1 MATLN
6 VRSLNQAGAMRN
18 SIGELKKYNIM
29 IATMQEIKWRGN
41 DVFGSEDYT
50 VCYSGSSG
58 ARNIF
63 GTRYFVHK
71 K

>member
-1 MATLN
+1 
-6 VRSLNQAGAMRN
+6 
-18 SIGELKKYNIM
+18 
-29 IATMQEIKWRGN
+29 
-41 DVFGSEDYT
+41 

-71 K
+71 KWKQYIMKSESVDECLLGPIDGPS